1 MLGGRRQESLERG
14 VGGFSSLLQNLFQHG
29 IAV

>member
-1 MLGGRRQESLERG
+1 MLGSRGQKLLECG

>member
-1 MLGGRRQESLERG
+1 MLGVWGQESLERG